1 MTHKKCTKH
10 ATARLQSIL
19 KEYDDLKKT
28 YNDLLVK
35 YNHNIEII
43 SKQDELIQAQTEY
56 IKSHEKLQE
65 KEVLYKKSDKPKRDD
80 LHASL
85 LKQIKAFTHK
95 NKVASDMKCLNKEKM
110 TLILK
115 ELKERHSKREQEDP
129 IIIDEMYIKSE
140 PNVTVNTVPY
150 THRRACIV
158 M

>member
-10 ATARLQSIL
+10 VTARLQSIL
-19 KEYDDLKKT
+19 KEYDELKKT
-28 YNDLLVK
+28 YNDLLLK
-35 YNHNIEII
+35 YNHSIEII
-43 SKQDELIQAQTEY
+43 SKQDELIQAQNEY

-65 KEVLYKKSDKPKRDD
+65 KEVLYKKTDKPKRDD

-85 LKQIKAFTHK
+85 LKQIKARTQ
-95 NKVASDMKCLNKEKM
+95 ASDIKCLNKEKM

-115 ELKERHSKREQEDP
+115 ELKERHSKHEQELDP

-140 PNVTVNTVPY
+140 PNVTVNSVPY
-150 THRRACIV
+150 IHRRACIL

>member
-10 ATARLQSIL
+10 VTARLQSIL

-28 YNDLLVK
+28 YNELLLK

-43 SKQDELIQAQTEY
+43 SKQDELIQAQNEY

-85 LKQIKAFTHK
+85 LKQIKSYTQ
-95 NKVASDMKCLNKEKM
+95 ASEIKCLNKEKM

-115 ELKERHSKREQEDP
+115 ELKERHSKHEQELDP

-140 PNVTVNTVPY
+140 PNIIVPR
-150 THRRACIV
+150 THRRACIL